1 MNMFLSQLWWKLVE
15 RGNGLLTLCVW
26 FVSLVWAKELL
37 ILVMVMGGVYV
48 AAWKVT
54 PYPEEKSTQACKSMS
69 GMGRVVLTNRIES
82 TNAVASVPANCS
94 RTNGTSA
101 TVCVVTNDMPFEL
114 SVQENVVASSD
125 VWAKAFVGLF
135 SADVAAKTS
144 PFMMLLFFVTWL
156 VGGGVLVSVFVGR
169 YNHLKAGY
177 FRKWFFQHR
186 RHVVVLGWDDGAVAE
201 VVKAM
206 DGMVP
211 QLDCYVVT
219 QQDVSAV
226 ERQLKSCGVK
236 YVWVYKGDYDDMKEL
251 GRLRW
256 KNARRVIIMGERK
269 EDAHDARVKML
280 YESVKEKLAKDNA
293 SRNTQVE
300 IVANIDDF
308 GLANELRQKDNGVWV
323 NFHRQWAEGICNVVL
338 SGKSRMIGKAQTAP
352 WFLIVGSGAMG
363 QAIALTVC
371 ERFRDRSDIWIVDD
385 DDEKLKAEEKR
396 FGWEYPEKK
405 SLVTFHA
412 DEWCKL
418 LDGTTRLPEVVIVA
432 KKKSEKGMSCLLA
445 LLKTAKD
452 SKECKTVWALGQ
464 EVRGDAKEDMQPREF
479 QISGFK
485 VWLFGMRCGCNNNES
500 ARDWR
505 NPYAETLRQYAEKK
519 GSEFAGACGVPGVTA
534 VLGGALAYDAA
545 LRGNY
550 DIDMRLLVPGA
561 WSSPETQQQID
572 KVMEWLVSRAKA
584 EDVSPAEPRFIGEGG
599 SNYIQHVKWIVKI
612 PCIDGNPDVELS
624 WNVQAKQSYRG
635 LAGVAARLPQ
645 TVLDAYVE
653 RKWFASR
660 QGKDEYDLL
669 KKEWRTF
676 LIKLVDVGV
685 GKGTGIL
692 SESEFNELLRK
703 AKGFVP
709 FFLV

>member
-1 MNMFLSQLWWKLVE
+1 MKM
-15 RGNGLLTLCVW
+15 LLRQVGCWSIKAIDKVLIW
-26 FVSLVWAKELL
+26 FVKIVSLVWAKELGYL
-37 ILVMVMGGVYV
+37 LLVMMIAYV
-48 AAWKVT
+48 LSLVVANRTRENLSLK
-54 PYPEEKSTQACKSMS
+54 CKSMS
-69 GMGRVVLTNRIES
+69 GTGRVVLTNRIES

-94 RTNGTSA
+94 RANGTDSA
-101 TVCVVTNDMPFEL
+101 ISVATNDLPIEL
-114 SVQENVVASSD
+114 SMQENVVASSN
-125 VWAKAFVGLF
+125 VWSKAFVGLF
-135 SADVAAKTS
+135 SVDVAAKTS

-251 GRLRW
+251 ERLRW
-256 KNARRVIIMGERK
+256 KNACRVIIMGERK

-280 YESVKEKLAKDNA
+280 YDRLKDLQCKL
-293 SRNTQVE
+293 
-300 IVANIDDF
+300 VANIDDF
-308 GLANELRQKDNGVWV
+308 GLANELREKQIDNDVWV
-323 NFHRQWAEGICNVVL
+323 NFHRQWADGICNVVL
-338 SGKSRMIGKAQTAP
+338 SGKSQMPAKSRTAP

-418 LDGTTRLPEVVIVA
+418 LDGSTRLPEVVIVA

-445 LLKTAKD
+445 LLKTVEDPK
-452 SKECKTVWALGQ
+452 KCKTVWALGQ

-479 QISGFK
+479 QIFDFK
-485 VWLFGMRCGCNNNES
+485 VWLFGMRCGCNN
-500 ARDWR
+500 
-505 NPYAETLRQYAEKK
+505 
-519 GSEFAGACGVPGVTA
+519 
-534 VLGGALAYDAA
+534 
-545 LRGNY
+545 
-550 DIDMRLLVPGA
+550 
-561 WSSPETQQQID
+561 
-572 KVMEWLVSRAKA
+572 
-584 EDVSPAEPRFIGEGG
+584 
-599 SNYIQHVKWIVKI
+599 
-612 PCIDGNPDVELS
+612 
-624 WNVQAKQSYRG
+624 
-635 LAGVAARLPQ
+635 
-645 TVLDAYVE
+645 
-653 RKWFASR
+653 
-660 QGKDEYDLL
+660 
-669 KKEWRTF
+669 
-676 LIKLVDVGV
+676 
-685 GKGTGIL
+685 
-692 SESEFNELLRK
+692 ESET
-703 AKGFVP
+703 
-709 FFLV
+709 